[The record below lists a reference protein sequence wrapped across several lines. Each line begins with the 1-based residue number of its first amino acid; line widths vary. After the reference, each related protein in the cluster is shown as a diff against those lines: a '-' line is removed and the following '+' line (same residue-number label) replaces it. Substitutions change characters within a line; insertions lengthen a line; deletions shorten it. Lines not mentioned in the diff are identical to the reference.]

1 MFAKPFREANYY
13 QKLKHIGSLCEIE
26 KILIPKELKFLG
38 PIISSSF
45 KFVIEEVDKR
55 IYKKMVS
62 TGSYEDGVSDNT
74 HMDSHYGSKN
84 GYGKNNSNLKQKV
97 LNSDED
103 TLFLTCSVILENDPS
118 VKRVG
123 FQRFL
128 HPWDFLDVINNMLK
142 IEIKKTVI
150 SSKSQIAKTSI
161 IEGYCIIEDG
171 VIIDDF

>member
-1 MFAKPFREANYY
+1 MMKVVLESSSANSCSFLDYDASEIEDGVTS
-13 QKLKHIGSLCEIE
+13 KCLLGLFGVPIITRNLNILNSLYEIE
-26 KILIPKELKFLG
+26 KILIPKELKFLA

-74 HMDSHYGSKN
+74 HMDSHYRSKN

-103 TLFLTCSVILENDPS
+103 TLFLTCSVIHENDSS
-118 VKRVG
+118 VKRVI

-128 HPWDFLDVINNMLK
+128 HSWDF
-142 IEIKKTVI
+142 
-150 SSKSQIAKTSI
+150 
-161 IEGYCIIEDG
+161 
-171 VIIDDF
+171 